1 MKRSELYAKVWEVPL
16 SKLGPAL
23 GLSDV
28 GLRKLCQRNSIPVP
42 PAGYWAKRLAGKAVR
57 TPPLPRTS
65 SDDEISLPTSR
76 QIERNAA
83 AGLAA
88 KERLK
93 TRRDAMQAV
102 DRPNIRMV
110 ETLDHC
116 HPLVRRTAKF
126 FHGIKPAI
134 DKEAREAASAQ
145 RRGEPRLSWM
155 RVPRTV
161 CGRYSPDESGCLRIA
176 ATLHAIDWILRFHES
191 LLRGLISSGLKVKV
205 GGASAS
211 TWIEVRGNGEAV
223 RLSFSEEYDKI
234 PKRAGKSDVW
244 SILSKWEYKRRDS
257 FKLKM
262 ERDIGALKQWV
273 GNAEKLE
280 SLLPEIVREF
290 DIALRSQGQQRK
302 VLAAKAAEQ
311 KIRDERHAEERRL
324 WFAAEEAK
332 GKRAAARKAQIGRA
346 KEVAHRHEEH
356 QLLVRFLLEFESRLA
371 HSSEDDG
378 LRVWLNLVRM
388 SASNPLD
395 VLMSNLREE
404 CSKGGSPEWWP
415 EDASK
420 ADWHE

>member
-28 GLRKLCQRNSIPVP
+28 GLRKLCKRHSIPVP
-42 PAGYWAKRLAGKAVR
+42 PAGYWAKRVAGKAVR
-57 TPPLPRTS
+57 MPSLPRMS

-88 KERLK
+88 KERMK

-102 DRPNIRMV
+102 DRPNIQIV
-110 ETLDHC
+110 ETLDQC

-126 FHGIKPAI
+126 FHGIQPAI

-155 RVPRTV
+155 SVPRTV

-191 LLRGLISSGLKVKV
+191 LLRGLISSGLKVGTRESK
-205 GGASAS
+205 
-211 TWIEVRGNGEAV
+211 WIEVRGNGEAV

-234 PKRAGKSDVW
+234 PKRSGKSDVW

-290 DIALRSQGQQRK
+290 DIALRSQGQQRR
-302 VLAAKAAEQ
+302 VLMAKAAEQ
-311 KIRDERHAEERRL
+311 KILDERHAEERRL
-324 WFAAEEAK
+324 WFAAEEAR
-332 GKRAAARKAQIGRA
+332 GKRVAARKAQISRA
-346 KEVAHRHEEH
+346 KEAAHGHEEH
-356 QLLVRFLLEFESRLA
+356 QRLVRFLLEFESRLT
-371 HSSEDDG
+371 HGSEDDG

-388 SASNPLD
+388 RVSNPLD
-395 VLMSNLREE
+395 DLTSNLREE
-404 CSKGGSPEWWP
+404 CSKGGYPEWWP

-420 ADWHE
+420 ADRHE